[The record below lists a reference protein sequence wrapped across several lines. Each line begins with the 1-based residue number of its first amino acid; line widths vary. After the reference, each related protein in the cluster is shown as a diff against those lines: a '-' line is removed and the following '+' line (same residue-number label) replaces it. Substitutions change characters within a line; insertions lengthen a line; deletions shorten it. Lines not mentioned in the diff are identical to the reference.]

1 MWLYAWYLVK
11 WAYILSAKVFL
22 SVFPPFSVSFA
33 SEKSSKKYC
42 VVSFFFLMKLLCVL
56 IPLTCKAFSCLGR
69 GHFYFLT
76 SQNGE
81 TGSRHLSG
89 DTQGEQ
95 RVHEGWDV
103 AGRLS

>member
-1 MWLYAWYLVK
+1 MV
-11 WAYILSAKVFL
+11 
-22 SVFPPFSVSFA
+22 
-33 SEKSSKKYC
+33 
-42 VVSFFFLMKLLCVL
+42 FFLFFLTKLLCVL
-56 IPLTCKAFSCLGR
+56 IPLTHKVFSCLGR
-69 GHFYFLT
+69 GHSYFLT

-103 AGRLS
+103 AGRLSCSDAAAKVLCLISASLCPGRFVSRSLELLL